1 MDVGGCSCVSG
12 WLLQERRDNEW
23 RKRGYE
29 EIKETDLLDTD
40 NRPAKVCVAER
51 KERKFLF
58 LSLTIII

>member
-1 MDVGGCSCVSG
+1 MSG

-40 NRPAKVCVAER
+40 NRPAKV
-51 KERKFLF
+51 
-58 LSLTIII
+58 

>member
-23 RKRGYE
+23 KKRGYE

-40 NRPAKVCVAER
+40 NRPAKV
-51 KERKFLF
+51 
-58 LSLTIII
+58 